1 MIYSFQWNPITQVVI
16 SGPSSHLGPYCPIPT
31 TLGFF
36 PTSEMMLD
44 RCEISPFFMLLYGNY
59 MVIILNLI
67 MQTAKIWVKIVRSHQ
82 VPSEM
87 STATRGLSDQV
98 SGFKVYN
105 FPRPHHSVSLQLS
118 YPAYP
123 SIPSPLTQRSHQFY
137 YTKTITKKHP
147 NFNDL
152 TSISIEAKIYLL
164 DQIWMFQ
171 FQDQVLLLLPLT
183 C

>member
-1 MIYSFQWNPITQVVI
+1 MKSLSFPCYYMVI
-16 SGPSSHLGPYCPIPT
+16 IC
-31 TLGFF
+31 
-36 PTSEMMLD
+36 
-44 RCEISPFFMLLYGNY
+44 NY

-87 STATRGLSDQV
+87 STVTRGLSDH
-98 SGFKVYN
+98 SCFKVYN
-105 FPRPHHSVSLQLS
+105 FPKPHHSVCFQLS

-123 SIPSPLTQRSHQFY
+123 SIPSPLTQRSHQELHKNHY
-137 YTKTITKKHP
+137 KKYP
-147 NFNDL
+147 NFNDPI

-171 FQDQVLLLLPLT
+171 FQDQVLLLLLLT